1 MNEHQAKDRR
11 EQEVAR
17 VISLLEKTHG
27 KGTIMRLGDA
37 QTDEIPQTISS
48 GSLALDHALGIG
60 GYPCGRII
68 EIFGPESSGKTTLA
82 LHAIAQ
88 VQKQGGVAAFIDAEH
103 AFDVRYARSIGV
115 DVAGL
120 LMSQPDNGEQALDVV
135 DVLAR
140 SDVVDLVVIDSVAA
154 LVPKAEIEGDMG
166 DSHVGLQARLMSQA
180 LRKLTAIAN
189 RQRTTLVFLNQLRMK
204 IGVMFGSPETTTGGN
219 ALKFYSSV
227 RLDVRRTGKVTCGET
242 VVGNRTRVKVVKNK
256 CAPPFTEAEFD
267 IRWGRGIDEV
277 GDLVETAVS
286 AGALE
291 KNGSHL
297 SFEGRSIGQGRER
310 CRDLLLADAEL
321 RAKLLDATVQRLRA
335 SNPLQALPTAEDT
348 EGMGAVA

>member
-1 MNEHQAKDRR
+1 
-11 EQEVAR
+11 
-17 VISLLEKTHG
+17 
-27 KGTIMRLGDA
+27 
-37 QTDEIPQTISS
+37 
-48 GSLALDHALGIG
+48 
-60 GYPCGRII
+60 
-68 EIFGPESSGKTTLA
+68 
-82 LHAIAQ
+82 
-88 VQKQGGVAAFIDAEH
+88 
-103 AFDVRYARSIGV
+103 
-115 DVAGL
+115 
-120 LMSQPDNGEQALDVV
+120 
-135 DVLAR
+135 
-140 SDVVDLVVIDSVAA
+140 
-154 LVPKAEIEGDMG
+154 
-166 DSHVGLQARLMSQA
+166 
-180 LRKLTAIAN
+180 
-189 RQRTTLVFLNQLRMK
+189 
-204 IGVMFGSPETTTGGN
+204 MFGSPETTTGGN